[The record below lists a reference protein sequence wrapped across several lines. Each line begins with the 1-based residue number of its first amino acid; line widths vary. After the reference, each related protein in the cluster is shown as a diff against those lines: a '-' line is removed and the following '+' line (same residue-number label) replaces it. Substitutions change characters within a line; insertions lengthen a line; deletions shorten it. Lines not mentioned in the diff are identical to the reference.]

1 MYFDFQIF
9 ELPKDVEHPE
19 QNQDAWAVDCR
30 RGVVAIAAGV
40 AASLFAR
47 HWARLLTEAAVASP
61 PDPDEREAFLGW
73 LQSCRETWNGRI
85 DASRLAWYQKAKF
98 HDGAFSTLL
107 WLTLVDP
114 PEMSDA
120 PSCRLRGYA
129 VGDSCLF
136 LIREGNVVRAFPLTN
151 AEQLAASPMALGS
164 VDLKHDDRVEFARID
179 EECRPGDLVVLCTDA
194 VAEWAFREQEAGTP
208 ANWERFWDMPEEEWQ
223 REVAALREQ
232 RRMRY
237 DDTTMLLLR
246 VMTQPKAEPV
256 G

>member
-1 MYFDFQIF
+1 MYFDFQVF

-30 RGVVAIAAGV
+30 RGVAAIADGV

-47 HWARLLTEAAVASP
+47 HWARILTEAAVAAT
-61 PDPDEREAFLGW
+61 PDPDCRETFRDW
-73 LQSCRETWNGRI
+73 LQSCRETWNGRV
-85 DASRLAWYQKAKF
+85 DVSRLAWFQKAKL

-107 WLTLVDP
+107 WLMLVGP
-114 PEMSDA
+114 SEMPDA
-120 PSCRLRGYA
+120 SGWRLRGDA

-136 LIREGNVVRAFPLTN
+136 LVREGKVVRAFPITS
-151 AEQLAASPMALGS
+151 AEQLEASPMALGS
-164 VDLKHDDRVEFARID
+164 VDLKHDDRVEFERID

-194 VAEWAFREQEAGTP
+194 VAEWAFREQEAGAP
-208 ANWERFWDMPEEEWQ
+208 ADWERFWNMPEEEWQ

-246 VMTQPKAEPV
+246 VMRQPKEEPV